1 MATTAARA
9 ADLPTGRGFR
19 PVPFR
24 RHGHHYGGRMVS
36 AWSYVVLAALV
47 ALACGAGAWRL
58 ARDPARTA
66 ARRSRLWGRAA
77 PEAPRGRAR
86 RGRSRR

>member
-1 MATTAARA
+1 
-9 ADLPTGRGFR
+9 
-19 PVPFR
+19 
-24 RHGHHYGGRMVS
+24 MVS

-47 ALACGAGAWRL
+47 ALACGVGAWRL
-58 ARDPARTA
+58 ARDPARAAARAA
-66 ARRSRLWGRAA
+66 ARRTRPEGRAA